1 MFKKKG
7 NIKVVLLGSSRLLLK
22 DGLTESLAGR
32 FELIRMSHWSYSEM
46 HEAFGI
52 DLNQYI
58 YFGGYPGS
66 AQYIKKKEHSV
77 LCHECFWQSVPPES
91 FIS

>member
-32 FELIRMSHWSYSEM
+32 FELIRMSHWNYSEM
-46 HEAFGI
+46 HEAFRI
-52 DLNQYI
+52 DFNQYI

-66 AQYIKKKEHSV
+66 AQYIKKKEHRV

>member
-66 AQYIKKKEHSV
+66 AQYIKK
-77 LCHECFWQSVPPES
+77 
-91 FIS
+91 